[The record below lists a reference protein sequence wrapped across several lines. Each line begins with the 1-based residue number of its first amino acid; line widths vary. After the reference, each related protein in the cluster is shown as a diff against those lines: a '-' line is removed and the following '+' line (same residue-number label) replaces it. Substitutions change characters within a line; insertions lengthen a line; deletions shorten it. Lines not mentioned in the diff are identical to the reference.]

1 MEENKI
7 QVVVAGPEHE
17 VYVDTIL
24 QTIADAAK
32 VRGTGIAKRT
42 HEYLATK
49 MKEAKAVIALSGDR
63 FAGFSYIE
71 TWGNKQYVTTSGL
84 IVHPDFRGLG
94 VAKKIKDMTFS
105 LARTRWPHAKIFSL
119 TSGAAVMKM
128 NTELGYQPVTFADLT
143 DDEAFWRGC
152 EGCVNVDVL
161 HRTGRKYCIC
171 TAMLYDPEEHLPA
184 KIPAFSGGLDTSYTV
199 MKLTQDGWDVYAAC
213 ANTGGFSAEQ
223 LKTNEENAYKL
234 GAKAYVTLD
243 VTQEYYEKSLKYMI
257 FGNVL
262 RNNCY
267 PISVSSE
274 RIFQAIAIA
283 RYAKEIGADA
293 IAHGSTGAGNDQIR
307 FDMTF
312 LVMAPGVEIITLTRD
327 KKLTRKEEVDFLN
340 EHGFFADFT
349 KLKYSYNVGIWGTS
363 ICGGELLDPTQGL
376 PEEAYLKHVTNPEK
390 ESLLKIEFEKGE
402 IVGVNGEKFTDRVK
416 AIQKI
421 EEIGASYA
429 IGRDANVGDT
439 IIGIK
444 GRVGFE
450 AAAPKLI
457 IEAHRLLEKSTLSKW
472 QQYWKDQVANWYGMF
487 LHESQYLEP
496 VMPDIEAML
505 TSSQRN
511 VTGTAI
517 LKLRPYGF
525 ETVGID
531 SANDLTKSKLGEY
544 GETQTGWTADE
555 AKGFIK
561 VSSTPLRVYYGIHPN
576 ER

>member
-1 MEENKI
+1 MMAKKK
-7 QVVVAGPEHE
+7 VVV
-17 VYVDTIL
+17 
-24 QTIADAAK
+24 
-32 VRGTGIAKRT
+32 
-42 HEYLATK
+42 
-49 MKEAKAVIALSGDR
+49 
-63 FAGFSYIE
+63 
-71 TWGNKQYVTTSGL
+71 
-84 IVHPDFRGLG
+84 
-94 VAKKIKDMTFS
+94 
-105 LARTRWPHAKIFSL
+105 
-119 TSGAAVMKM
+119 
-128 NTELGYQPVTFADLT
+128 
-143 DDEAFWRGC
+143 
-152 EGCVNVDVL
+152 
-161 HRTGRKYCIC
+161 
-171 TAMLYDPEEHLPA
+171 
-184 KIPAFSGGLDTSYTV
+184 AFSGGLDTSYTV
-199 MKLTQDGWDVYAAC
+199 MKLAQDGWDVYAAC
-213 ANTGGFSAEQ
+213 ANTGGFSEEQ
-223 LKTNEENAYKL
+223 LKKNEENAYKL
-234 GAKAYVTLD
+234 GAVEYATLD

-283 RYAKEIGADA
+283 RYANEIGADA

-327 KKLTRKEEVDFLN
+327 KALSRQEEVDYLN

-376 PEEAYLKHVTNPEK
+376 PEEAYLKHVTAKEK
-390 ESLLKIEFEKGE
+390 EAELKITFKNGE
-402 IVGVNGEKFTDRVK
+402 IDAVNGEHFDDKIK

-429 IGRDANVGDT
+429 IGRDCNVGDT

-472 QQYWKDQVANWYGMF
+472 QQYWKDQLGNWYGMF

-496 VMPDIEAML
+496 VMPDMEAFL
-505 TSSQRN
+505 TSSQRHVN
-511 VTGTAI
+511 GTAI

-525 ETVGID
+525 ETIGVD
-531 SANDLTKSKLGEY
+531 SNEDLTKSKLGEY
-544 GETQTGWTADE
+544 GEMNHGWTADD

-561 VSSTPLRVYYGIHPN
+561 ITSTPLRVFYGMHP
-576 ER
+576 EEKR

>member
-1 MEENKI
+1 MANKK
-7 QVVVAGPEHE
+7 VVV
-17 VYVDTIL
+17 
-24 QTIADAAK
+24 
-32 VRGTGIAKRT
+32 
-42 HEYLATK
+42 
-49 MKEAKAVIALSGDR
+49 
-63 FAGFSYIE
+63 
-71 TWGNKQYVTTSGL
+71 
-84 IVHPDFRGLG
+84 
-94 VAKKIKDMTFS
+94 
-105 LARTRWPHAKIFSL
+105 
-119 TSGAAVMKM
+119 
-128 NTELGYQPVTFADLT
+128 
-143 DDEAFWRGC
+143 
-152 EGCVNVDVL
+152 
-161 HRTGRKYCIC
+161 
-171 TAMLYDPEEHLPA
+171 
-184 KIPAFSGGLDTSYTV
+184 AFSGGLDTSYTV

-213 ANTGGFSAEQ
+213 ANTGGFSAKQ

-243 VTQEYYEKSLKYMI
+243 VTHEYYEKSLKYMI

-327 KKLTRKEEVDFLN
+327 KALSRKEEVDYLN
-340 EHGFFADFT
+340 EHGFYADFT

-363 ICGGELLDPTQGL
+363 ICGGEILDPTQGL
-376 PEEAYLKHVTNPEK
+376 PEEAYLKHVTAK
-390 ESLLKIEFEKGE
+390 EEEAELKITFEKGE
-402 IVGVNGEKFTDRVK
+402 IVAVNGEKFDDK
-416 AIQKI
+416 IAAIQKI

-429 IGRDANVGDT
+429 IGRDCNVGDT

-444 GRVGFE
+444 GRVAFE

-472 QQYWKDQVANWYGMF
+472 QQYWKDQVGNWYGMF

-505 TSSQRN
+505 ISSQRN
-511 VTGTAI
+511 VNGTAI
-517 LKLRPYGF
+517 LKLRPYSF
-525 ETVGID
+525 QTVGID
-531 SANDLTKSKLGEY
+531 SPDDLTKSKLGEY
-544 GETQTGWTADE
+544 GEMQHGWTAED

-561 VSSTPLRVYYGIHPN
+561 VSSTPLRVYYGMHPD
-576 ER
+576 EQR